1 MISAFESKSLFK
13 RSCTGNIS
21 SSCRNNIAKS
31 FFRKLNENLVQMST
45 LLSTWVFAAVSWS
58 KLSMLKA
65 ASTQALLVRF
75 KISSMTLNILS
86 PRITSHQILRD
97 VFIVLSNNFDGI
109 ILTIQLNILVI
120 AEEFETLAIDPRS
133 RHSLVAYLGG
143 RSFKFG
149 SKRHIFWSKYRCVL
163 PFSVQAGNGLLQLP
177 YWSAQQIE
185 LKCCL
190 NQWWDEK
197 YFPMLSISAEKIGA
211 NWFF

>member
-31 FFRKLNENLVQMST
+31 FFRKLNENPVQT
-45 LLSTWVFAAVSWS
+45 NFLCQLHFRRDYLLQQVEANCPCRIQF
-58 KLSMLKA
+58 LKA
-65 ASTQALLVRF
+65 ASIQALLVRF

-97 VFIVLSNNFDGI
+97 VFIVLSNNFHGI
-109 ILTIQLNILVI
+109 IFTIQLNILVI

-149 SKRHIFWSKYRCVL
+149 SKRRIFWSKYRCVL
-163 PFSVQAGNGLLQLP
+163 PFSVQAGNGILQLP
-177 YWSAQQIE
+177 Y
-185 LKCCL
+185 
-190 NQWWDEK
+190 
-197 YFPMLSISAEKIGA
+197 
-211 NWFF
+211 

>member
-1 MISAFESKSLFK
+1 
-13 RSCTGNIS
+13 
-21 SSCRNNIAKS
+21 
-31 FFRKLNENLVQMST
+31 
-45 LLSTWVFAAVSWS
+45 
-58 KLSMLKA
+58 
-65 ASTQALLVRF
+65 
-75 KISSMTLNILS
+75 MTLNILS

-97 VFIVLSNNFDGI
+97 VNFDGI
-109 ILTIQLNILVI
+109 IFTIQLNILVI

-149 SKRHIFWSKYRCVL
+149 SKRRIFWSKYRCVL

-185 LKCCL
+185 LKYCL

-197 YFPMLSISAEKIGA
+197 YFPISSINAGENRCQLIFLKAWIEGG
-211 NWFF
+211 FFIVQCLLL